1 MKCYVRLSKQRLLG
15 GIGASG
21 LPPAHLWFCCE
32 VESAKPDGLPESPGA
47 LSLGTHRRCQ
57 LLQCNYCPFVSRFE
71 SAIRRHQL
79 RHTKERPHRCEFCP
93 KSFQRRYQ
101 LTQHMAIRHG
111 TKPLPITRQKVQDF
125 GDHMA
130 SLDPANDLSEFKW
143 I

>member
-1 MKCYVRLSKQRLLG
+1 MNFRHEG
-15 GIGASG
+15 E
-21 LPPAHLWFCCE
+21 LPC
-32 VESAKPDGLPESPGA
+32 LPESPGA

-130 SLDPANDLSEFKW
+130 SLDPANDLSEFQVDMNVNMFQF
-143 I
+143 